1 MTRGLEKVRSDL
13 VGGFPCRPSLARQI
27 KVYLNIRMRTNPM
40 SSSCLVRKTSFRYLM
55 RTARVLMTFPLRTT
69 RLDATAL
76 ESKDSS
82 RGSNAGLAT
91 MVKFI
96 GDRFRK
102 TTSLLSM
109 AVTRTHAYLIR
120 MTTTAYSVG

>member
-1 MTRGLEKVRSDL
+1 MTRGLDTVRWDL
-13 VGGFPCRPSLARQI
+13 VGVFPCRPSLARQI

-55 RTARVLMTFPLRTT
+55 RTALVFITFRFRTK
-69 RLDATAL
+69 RLDAAAV
-76 ESKDSS
+76 ESMDSW

-91 MVKFI
+91 MVNFI

-102 TTSLLSM
+102 TTSLLS
-109 AVTRTHAYLIR
+109 
-120 MTTTAYSVG
+120 